1 MGITPEITVDF
12 DDNGEPIISV
22 HGIKGVSCKDASA
35 FLEKGLGVKTSDT
48 KTKEYYERIVDKTKQ
63 RI

>member
-1 MGITPEITVDF
+1 MTTQPEITVEF

-22 HGIKGVSCKDASA
+22 NGIKGVSCKDASA
-35 FLEKGLGVKTSDT
+35 FLEKGLGIKTSDT
-48 KTKEYYERIVDKTKQ
+48 KTKEYYEKIVDKTRQ

>member
-1 MGITPEITVDF
+1 MTTQPEITVEF

-35 FLEKGLGVKTSDT
+35 FLEKGLGIKTNDT
-48 KTKEYYERIVDKTKQ
+48 KTKEYYEKIVDKTRQ

>member
-1 MGITPEITVDF
+1 MITQPEITVEF

-22 HGIKGVSCKDASA
+22 HGIKGVSCKDAST
-35 FLEKGLGVKTSDT
+35 FLEKGLGIKTNDT
-48 KTKEYYERIVDKTKQ
+48 KTKEYYEKIVDKTRQ